1 MSEGI
6 AERIIKQHLVRGK
19 YEPGREIGLKIDQTL
34 TQDATGTMVYL
45 QLESLGLKNL
55 KTELSVSYID
65 HNTIQDGFENADDH
79 KYLQTV
85 AAKYGIYF
93 SRAGNGICHQIHLER
108 FAAPGK
114 TLLGSDSHTPNGGGV
129 GMLAIGAGGID
140 VALAMAGE
148 PFYLECPRIVRINL
162 QGALKKW
169 SSAKD
174 VILTIL
180 QQLTTKGNTGTVIEY
195 AGEGIASLSVQER
208 ATVTNMGA
216 ELGVT
221 TSIFPSDSVTRAF
234 LKAQG
239 REQCWREILPDAGAH
254 YERTID
260 IDLDAIRPMAAKPDS
275 PDNVVTVREV
285 AGTKVDQVAIGSCT
299 NASYQDLMKV
309 AAILK
314 GRKTHPDVSLVIAPA
329 SRQAFAMLAD
339 KGALSIFLEAGARIL
354 EPVCGFCIGNCHA
367 PRTDGV
373 SLRTTNR
380 NFRGRSGTK
389 SAKVYLVSPE
399 TAAVSAVTGVIAD
412 PAAAGFEYSAI
423 KSLSSVMGQGDL
435 SCCSAAL
442 RAADAPRSGAL
453 QAQTSSPHMNKALP
467 DRLFVDD
474 SMIISPLP
482 EKERGKIEITRG
494 PNIGKPLSLEP
505 LADKILGKIELK
517 AGDKITTDDI
527 MPAGARLKYRS
538 NIAKYAEYVFE
549 QVDPQFSRRCLE
561 NKAKHIDSIIVGG
574 LSYGQGSSREHA
586 AICPRYLGVRA
597 VIAKSF
603 ERIHFANLVNYGII
617 PLVFADPNDY
627 AQVNQSDEI
636 EIGGLKDAV
645 REGRTIQ
652 ILNKTKGVKIEALI
666 SLSARQREILMDGG
680 ILNHARK

>member
-6 AERIIKQHLVRGK
+6 AERIIKQHLVKGK
-19 YEPGREIGLKIDQTL
+19 YEAGREIGLKIDQTL

-55 KTELSVSYID
+55 KTELSVSYVD

-85 AAKYGIYF
+85 AEKYGVYF
-93 SRAGNGICHQIHLER
+93 SRAGNGICHQVHLER
-108 FAAPGK
+108 FAVPGK
-114 TLLGSDSHTPNGGGV
+114 TLLGSDSHTPTCGGL

-148 PFYLECPRIVRINL
+148 PFYLECPKIVRINL
-162 QGALKKW
+162 NGRLKEW

-180 QQLTTKGNTGTVIEY
+180 QKLTTKGNTGTIIEY
-195 AGEGIASLSVQER
+195 GGEGVSSLSVQER
-208 ATVTNMGA
+208 ATITNMGA

-221 TSIFPSDSVTRAF
+221 TSIFPGDAVTRGF
-234 LKAQG
+234 LKAQI
-239 REQCWREILPDAGAH
+239 RENCWQEILPDNKAH
-254 YERTID
+254 YERVIE
-260 IDLDAIRPMAAKPDS
+260 IDLGKIRPMAAKPDS
-275 PDNVVTVREV
+275 PDNVVPVKEI

-309 AAILK
+309 AEILRGK
-314 GRKTHPDVSLVIAPA
+314 RTHPDVSLVIAPA
-329 SRQAFAMLAD
+329 SRQVFTMLARN
-339 KGALSIFLEAGARIL
+339 GAFEIFLRAGARIL

-367 PRTDGV
+367 PRSGGV

-399 TAAVSAVTGVIAD
+399 TAAISAIKGVITD
-412 PAAAGFEYSAI
+412 PVSAGFEW
-423 KSLSSVMGQGDL
+423 
-435 SCCSAAL
+435 
-442 RAADAPRSGAL
+442 PRTGR
-453 QAQTSSPHMNKALP
+453 P
-467 DRLFVDD
+467 DSFIVDD
-474 SMIISPLP
+474 SMIIAPG
-482 EKERGKIEITRG
+482 EEAKRNQAEITRG
-494 PNIGKPLSLEP
+494 PNIGKSLTLEP
-505 LADKILGKIELK
+505 LADKIKGKIELK

-527 MPAGARLKYRS
+527 MPAGIRLKYRS
-538 NIAKYAEYVFE
+538 NIEKYAEYVFE
-549 QVDPQFSRRCLE
+549 QIDPQFSRRCLE

-586 AICPRYLGVRA
+586 AICPRFLGVKA

-603 ERIHFANLVNYGII
+603 ERIHFANLINYGII

-627 AQVNQSDEI
+627 TQLNQSDEI
-636 EIGGLKDAV
+636 EISGLKNAV
-645 REGRTIQ
+645 KEDNKTQ
-652 ILNKTKGVKIEALI
+652 ILNKTKGVKIEVLI
-666 SLSARQREILMDGG
+666 SLSARQREILQDGG
-680 ILNHARK
+680 ALNHARK